1 MVLPQIFS
9 NRQLKTITITIVVF
23 TLVYLIIN
31 IFIIGGD
38 FFVFSIDSSVNAPL
52 AIINAI
58 TAAVIW
64 RQIDKQ
70 RRTLWAGL
78 VAGWALWALAETIW
92 GVYSILGEE
101 VPYPSPADFFWIIG
115 YIPLAIGLL
124 TRMRTM
130 PVKPNRSQTGLIWV
144 VSVTTVIVTAIYIFI
159 PIIQSFDPQYLL
171 ESFINLFYPL
181 ADIFLVIIVWRLFFT
196 YERGAYG
203 FIWRLL
209 TLGFILMAFSDFVFT
224 YATWQEIYY
233 PDMKA
238 TVLSRLFVDVPYTMS
253 YLLWLIGL
261 FSFRT
266 LLLSSQPS
274 NQNGCPL
281 ITVTS

>member
-58 TAAVIW
+58 TAAFIW

-181 ADIFLVIIVWRLFFT
+181 ADIDSWF
-196 YERGAYG
+196 
-203 FIWRLL
+203 
-209 TLGFILMAFSDFVFT
+209 
-224 YATWQEIYY
+224 
-233 PDMKA
+233 
-238 TVLSRLFVDVPYTMS
+238 
-253 YLLWLIGL
+253 YLDGI
-261 FSFRT
+261 F
-266 LLLSSQPS
+266 
-274 NQNGCPL
+274 
-281 ITVTS
+281 